1 MSLKV
6 KKVNSSEFKVQKLTT
21 TQLKDRLK
29 KDWPYMLIDV
39 REMEAFL
46 KGHIP
51 GASNMFDDETMPMA
65 KRISRGTDIIL
76 YGPGTLGQHKLN
88 DDAAEK
94 FMKLGS
100 KYVFSYEDGLKGWT
114 DGGNRVDHSSHS
126 DRKLT

>member
-1 MSLKV
+1 MEFKV
-6 KKVNSSEFKVQKLTT
+6 QKPNSSEFKVQKLST

-39 REMEAFL
+39 RETEAFL

-51 GASNMFDDETMPMA
+51 GASNMSDDETMPMA

-76 YGPGTLGQHKLN
+76 YGQGTLGQLKLN

-100 KYVFSYEDGLKGWT
+100 KYVFSYEEGLKGWT
-114 DGGNRVDHSSHS
+114 DGGNRVDRS
-126 DRKLT
+126 DRNDQKLT